1 EIFFFTREDI
11 RDIINSGPSLD
22 CKVADVIKNG
32 MWDWRAHLVCK
43 FDALFVITPP
53 CLIEGK
59 ADKVVWRNN
68 MGRHKEFYVSAIW
81 NDIRSGSD
89 LIPWSRL
96 VCKDMV
102 GQYESHAAFTMPGLY
117 RVVHGIDVFDPKF
130 NIVSPSP
137 DMGIYYSDTE
147 KEKRLTTLHPKIHEL
162 LFSSVENDE
171 HMCVLKDK
179 NKPILFTMA
188 RLDNVKN
195 LTGLVEW
202 YAKNDKLCEL
212 VNLLVVGGDRRKESK
227 DLEEWISSQMNRVRN
242 GELYC
247 VIADTRGALMGFQ
260 YAQRK
265 NLADFLQEVA
275 SEKDQ
280 EQYWSVLERYYRYIP
295 VKKFA
300 ETFRSYRLLF
310 VALIT
315 MSVFFRTI
323 LHHSTVDDRG
333 LYLGELYFSMV
344 VLLMGSQKWNMTLLS
359 SSKYETH
366 KSLEGTL
373 NSLMPDLMEKTIVL
387 ALATGQKR
395 FNASLCKLVEK
406 YAEILASQGL
416 LTTAMEYMNLMGN
429 KDLSPEL
436 VILRDR
442 IALLWERDQIMT
454 SGGAIKTGRP
464 SLRNYV
470 EVWDMSFQVVAA
482 MFDNLAEAQAAL
494 DGAESKLILVDG
506 EHVVGENPASLRC
519 LKLDATKTKDE
530 EYLLNMGVIN
540 CLVSLPLQ
548 KFLQCLMEDCIVH
561 LERISLDPICD
572 SEAMSCSWSRNVGTR
587 YIIGEKEQWC
597 LSTLGYFKAFLRQYA
612 SEVLLMSLKAGGVD
626 LNLTAASNVF
636 LMDPWWNPAVEE
648 QAIMRIHRI
657 GQKRTVCVRRFI
669 VKDTVEERMQQV
681 QARKQR
687 MIAGA
692 LTDEEVRS
700 ARLEELKMLF
710 R

>member
-1 EIFFFTREDI
+1 MAVLKYFRIYISQLSPFGAARVSHFEVLTRVLNLASSVTVFRAFYTRSYSDGLFSFAKRSTTAPSCFTKPPDSIKSWTDHFFWVDSCAFPISVPLYTGGILEKDSAPLLTARQEETVRLLESHKAPFRRYPECFLCQVGLSKYYPFDDNSYPAYEYSNGSDMGLLDFIQTADPRKVRAVEVQKGADQVTLLESTRTEPLVEEEWD
-11 RDIINSGPSLD
+11 G
-22 CKVADVIKNG
+22 
-32 MWDWRAHLVCK
+32 DWRAHLVCK

-162 LFSSVENDE
+162 LFPSVL
-171 HMCVLKDK
+171 CVLKDK

-202 YAKNDKLCEL
+202 YSKNDKLCEL
-212 VNLLVVGGDRRKESK
+212 VNLLVVGGYRRKESK

-300 ETFRSYRLLF
+300 ETFRSYR
-310 VALIT
+310 V
-315 MSVFFRTI
+315 
-323 LHHSTVDDRG
+323 G
-333 LYLGELYFSMV
+333 
-344 VLLMGSQKWNMTLLS
+344 KN
-359 SSKYETH
+359 
-366 KSLEGTL
+366 
-373 NSLMPDLMEKTIVL
+373 
-387 ALATGQKR
+387 
-395 FNASLCKLVEK
+395 LVE
-406 YAEILASQGL
+406 
-416 LTTAMEYMNLMGN
+416 GN
-429 KDLSPEL
+429 
-436 VILRDR
+436 
-442 IALLWERDQIMT
+442 
-454 SGGAIKTGRP
+454 
-464 SLRNYV
+464 
-470 EVWDMSFQVVAA
+470 
-482 MFDNLAEAQAAL
+482 
-494 DGAESKLILVDG
+494 
-506 EHVVGENPASLRC
+506 
-519 LKLDATKTKDE
+519 
-530 EYLLNMGVIN
+530 
-540 CLVSLPLQ
+540 
-548 KFLQCLMEDCIVH
+548 
-561 LERISLDPICD
+561 
-572 SEAMSCSWSRNVGTR
+572 
-587 YIIGEKEQWC
+587 
-597 LSTLGYFKAFLRQYA
+597 
-612 SEVLLMSLKAGGVD
+612 
-626 LNLTAASNVF
+626 
-636 LMDPWWNPAVEE
+636 
-648 QAIMRIHRI
+648 
-657 GQKRTVCVRRFI
+657 
-669 VKDTVEERMQQV
+669 
-681 QARKQR
+681 
-687 MIAGA
+687 
-692 LTDEEVRS
+692 
-700 ARLEELKMLF
+700 
-710 R
+710 